1 MLAHSPTLPFPHS
14 PLPEEFAN
22 KWCSMIFCDLNLAQ
36 RLESAEA
43 AAGAAATQALARIHP
58 DSGAAVESIGGGKA
72 MFAGKTSPITQ
83 AFCIGLHGPVS
94 EAEMD
99 RLEEFFHS
107 RGAAVNIEHSPY
119 ADLSVAGHYARR
131 GYHPIEF
138 SNTLFR
144 PLDVWKLPPDTTG
157 SDQLE
162 IRLITPAEADLWT
175 RTVCQ
180 GFAEQIAIT
189 SDLLETVS
197 CFVHSPLA
205 TCFLAFVQG
214 MPAGGAALGI
224 HEGVAIVNGA
234 STLPE
239 YRNRGIQTALL
250 RTRLAAAAEKGCELA
265 MTNTGPGTV
274 SQRNVER
281 QGFRVAYSRT
291 KYFLP

>member
-1 MLAHSPTLPFPHS
+1 V
-14 PLPEEFAN
+14 
-22 KWCSMIFCDLNLAQ
+22 IFCDLNLAR

-43 AAGAAATQALARIHP
+43 AAGAAATDTLARMHP
-58 DSGAAVESIGGGKA
+58 HSGAAVETIGGGRA

-83 AFCIGLHGPVS
+83 AFCIGLYGPVS
-94 EAEMD
+94 DAEMD
-99 RLEEFFHS
+99 RLESFFHS

-119 ADLSVAGHYARR
+119 ADLSVAGHYAKR

-144 PLDVWKLPPDTTG
+144 PLDARELPPDTAG

-162 IRLITPAEADLWT
+162 IRPITSAEADLWT
-175 RTVCQ
+175 GTVCQ
-180 GFAEQIAIT
+180 GFAEQINIT
-189 SDLLETVS
+189 PELLETVS
-197 CFVHSPLA
+197 CFVHSPMA
-205 TCFLAFVQG
+205 ICFLALVQG
-214 MPAGGAALGI
+214 TPAGGAALGI

-234 STLPE
+234 STLPQ

-250 RTRLAAAAEKGCELA
+250 RTRLAYAAKKQCDLA

>member
-1 MLAHSPTLPFPHS
+1 
-14 PLPEEFAN
+14 
-22 KWCSMIFCDLNLAQ
+22 MIFCDLNLAR

-43 AAGAAATQALARIHP
+43 AAGAAATHALARIHP
-58 DSGAAVESIGGGKA
+58 HSGAAVESIGGGRA

-83 AFCIGLHGPVS
+83 AFCIGLYGPVS
-94 EAEMD
+94 DAEMD
-99 RLEEFFHS
+99 CLEDFFHS
-107 RGAAVNIEHSPY
+107 RGAAVNIEHSPH
-119 ADLSVAGHYARR
+119 ADLSVAGHYAKR

-144 PLDVWKLPPDTTG
+144 PLDARELPPDTTG
-157 SDQLE
+157 SLE
-162 IRLITPAEADLWT
+162 IRPITSAEADLWT
-175 RTVCQ
+175 RTVCH
-180 GFAEQIAIT
+180 GFAEQIPVT
-189 SDLLETVS
+189 TELLETVS

-214 MPAGGAALGI
+214 APAGGAALGT

-234 STLPE
+234 STLPQ
-239 YRNRGIQTALL
+239 YRKRGIQTALL
-250 RTRLAAAAEKGCELA
+250 RTRLVCAAEKGCDLA

-291 KYFLP
+291 KFFLP